1 MTEHEQGR
9 ARDIFVEAIEMTGE
23 DRRAFIE
30 TACVDDQDLKERV
43 ERLLLAYDAD
53 ATNLGGTHE
62 TVHGGA
68 DLAGTEFGRFRL
80 LQKIGEGGFGEVWMA
95 EQTEP
100 VRRRVAIK
108 IIKPG
113 MDSAQ
118 VLARFDAERQALA
131 LMEHP
136 NIARI
141 YDGGQTEDGRPYFV
155 MELVRGLPIIEYC
168 SAKKLDLAARLELF
182 RQVCSGV
189 QHAHQKGIIHRDI
202 KPNNV
207 LVGEVDGKPVPKVID
222 FGIAKALERPLTD
235 KTLFTEFRQFIGTP
249 EYMSPEQ
256 AELSLID
263 VDTRSDVYALGVML
277 YELLAGEPPFD
288 PKSLRS
294 VGFDEMRRII
304 REEEPPPPSS
314 KLTRSGSGQDGDVPD
329 PELGKLGKLVRGE
342 LDWIVQRAM
351 AKERDR
357 RYASANDLEEDLSRY
372 LRNEPVRAGRPGR
385 IYRARRFVRR
395 NRLAVS
401 FVGTGV
407 AALLVIAVLLGAGL
421 IVLSGNYEDLQRAQA
436 KERAANQQVE
446 ASLVARTAALAQV
459 EQAQVRTK
467 SALED
472 AERARDRAED
482 ARNRLDGQVSAM
494 HIAQAAEFT
503 QSEEMQAIAQLDL
516 VPDRNRNWA
525 WKTLRSTLPTR
536 TEIGRFEDAIICDV
550 TREGDRALVLM
561 LDEYTLR
568 CDVVSLPGGE
578 LISNLYSEN
587 FEGKVPPVKNLN
599 GERLA
604 MPDLV
609 VLSTAWRSFMDPNL
623 SFINRKMF
631 SGMSFSADGRRVVL
645 PNTAFDYF
653 RTKALRA
660 NDVHDSAKKARAR
673 STVVRLQEQIEEAMA
688 SGADVTDME
697 EELRTQQMVFDAIPG
712 RRMSVSYVLLS
723 IFDATSGDLVA
734 TMPRTSTPRH
744 PFDGSDWVA
753 DDAAT
758 RLMTIRRGDSTTG
771 DALLMLL
778 VDEGRVLESAPLKLQ
793 NQEYGVPIPLTISAD
808 GELFAVGMQM
818 SRTRRE
824 RSGIRHERE
833 GDGDL
838 EASPVFKNLP
848 ETRRRVGVGH
858 VVDGAIEINEVLL
871 REVDLRDDEQIQS
884 LAFTADN
891 EGLLVLETHHGIS
904 AYRPAETWW
913 NQDENLLRA
922 TGSTISLF
930 EDQVP
935 PAMQNWFQ
943 TNMNPPSI
951 LRPVGDDAVLI
962 SNGSR
967 IVQVDLKDSADDG
980 AAAFEIVKRFDLG
993 DARILLAQPPT
1004 KEHEASLISW
1014 SSQRITRVQL
1024 GERVAV
1030 VEEADHAYP
1039 RSGAFVRR
1047 SNGSLELV
1055 TPSGEIALGEAE
1067 SPKQHRFAPLAR
1079 RDVPWSVS
1087 PSGRYAIMS
1096 GGLVIDVQTGE
1107 RHALA
1112 EFRTG
1117 SGEQVVDLQR
1127 LNANTF
1133 RRGCWIQSEDGRELF
1148 VTLLQKTSGNDVAH
1162 ALFDNDPVD
1171 PSSGVEAQASGM
1183 GSVVTAAM
1191 GAQFFVNGLY
1201 SWDVA
1206 TGAFER
1212 EVPLPMYFVDGGMMM
1227 SDILRSTRSGDLFAL
1242 AGEWQKLPTLPTNRN
1257 EMDSFITEVMK
1268 GTSESKNA
1276 AFILFDGKTGEV
1288 VLRKQLPGALG
1299 GLDLSPDGSE
1309 VACYLGGSEASETAR
1324 VVLVSKDPDE
1334 SWLVA
1339 EPDIRTNNVTDAY
1352 LSETEVRGISRPTPI
1367 LSYSPDGSVLSLLLE
1382 SRIDLM
1388 DPRSNT
1394 WLLSWDLEAILGT
1407 AGLSLQADRL
1417 FPSALRC
1424 AAFGPNGREL
1434 NIWADVPLTN
1444 SSSIL
1449 IRIHD
1454 APLSETE
1461 AFTPGNEKTDVS
1473 SRPPLSETP
1482 SFSRS

>member
-1 MTEHEQGR
+1 MTDDGVDR
-9 ARDIFVEAIEMTGE
+9 AREIFKEAIDLSGAERDAFVETASAGDESLR
-23 DRRAFIE
+23 DR
-30 TACVDDQDLKERV
+30 VD
-43 ERLLLAYDAD
+43 RLLQAFDSDASKLGE
-53 ATNLGGTHE
+53 TNLTAVSTGTRI
-62 TVHGGA
+62 GSQI
-68 DLAGTEFGRFRL
+68 GRFRIL
-80 LQKIGEGGFGEVWMA
+80 EMIGEGGFGQVWLA

-108 IIKPG
+108 IIKRG

-118 VLARFDAERQALA
+118 VVARFEAERQALA
-131 LMEHP
+131 MMEHP
-136 NIARI
+136 NIARV
-141 YDGGQTEDGRPYFV
+141 YDGGETDEGRLYFV
-155 MELVRGLPIIEYC
+155 MELVKGMPITEYC
-168 SAKKLDLAARLELF
+168 ERRKLGLAERIRLF
-182 RQVCSGV
+182 GQVCAGV
-189 QHAHQKGIIHRDI
+189 QHAHQKGVIHRDL
-202 KPNNV
+202 KPTNV
-207 LVGEVDGKPVPKVID
+207 LVCEVDDKPVAKVID

-277 YELLAGEPPFD
+277 YELLAGKPPFD

-329 PELGKLGKLVRGE
+329 PELAKLGKLVRGE

-385 IYRARRFVRR
+385 LYRARRFVRR

-401 FVGTGV
+401 FVGTGI
-407 AALLVIAVLLGAGL
+407 AALLVIAVLLGVGL
-421 IVLSGNYEDLQRAQA
+421 IVLSGNYDELQQAQT

-446 ASLVARTAALAQV
+446 ASLAARTAALAEV
-459 EQAQVRTK
+459 ESAQTRTE
-467 SALED
+467 SALKD

-494 HIAQAAEFT
+494 HIARAAELT

-516 VPDRNRNWA
+516 VPERNRNWA
-525 WKTLRSTLPTR
+525 WKTLRSKLPTR

-550 TREGDRALVLM
+550 TRQGDRALVLS
-561 LDEYTLR
+561 LDDYTLR
-568 CDVVSLPGGE
+568 CDVVSLPNGE
-578 LISNLYSEN
+578 LISNLYSESY
-587 FEGKVPPVKNLN
+587 EGRVPPVKRLN
-599 GERLA
+599 GQTLE
-604 MPDLV
+604 MPELM
-609 VLSTAWRSFMDPNL
+609 VLNSTWNNLLDPNL
-623 SFINRKMF
+623 NFVNQRLF
-631 SGMSFSADGRRVVL
+631 VGMSFSMDGRRVVL
-645 PNTAFDYF
+645 PNNVFDYF
-653 RTKALRA
+653 RTNVLQMHRQ
-660 NDVHDSAKKARAR
+660 DDMLKKARAQ
-673 STVVRLQEQIEEAMA
+673 SNVVQIQKQIEEAMA
-688 SGADVTDME
+688 SGLDVTDME
-697 EELRTQQMVFDAIPG
+697 EELRTQQMAVDAIPG
-712 RRMSVSYVLLS
+712 KKMSVSHVLLS
-723 IFDATSGDLVA
+723 IFDASSGDLVA
-734 TMPRTSTPRH
+734 TMPRTTPRRT
-744 PFDGSDWVA
+744 PFDGADWVA

-758 RLMTIRRGDSTTG
+758 RLLTIQRGDSTTG

-793 NQEYGVPIPLTISAD
+793 NIEYWGSIPLTISAD
-808 GELFAVGMQM
+808 GELFAVGMEISM
-818 SRTRRE
+818 SRRE
-824 RSGIRHERE
+824 QSGVRHERE
-833 GDGDL
+833 GDGDWV
-838 EASPVFKNLP
+838 ESEVFRNLT
-848 ETRRRVGVGH
+848 ETRHRVGVGQ

-871 REVDLRDDEQIQS
+871 REVDLHENEQIQE

-891 EGLLVLETHHGIS
+891 EGLFVLETRRGFY
-904 AYRPAETWW
+904 AYRPAKTWW
-913 NQDENLLRA
+913 NQDDNLLST

-930 EDQVP
+930 EDQVSP
-935 PAMQNWFQ
+935 NTQFWFQ
-943 TNMNPPSI
+943 RNMSPPSI
-951 LRPVGDDAVLI
+951 LRPVGEDAVLV

-980 AAAFEIVKRFDLG
+980 VAAFEVVKRFDLG
-993 DARILLAQPPT
+993 DARILLAEPPT

-1014 SSQRITRVQL
+1014 SDQRITRVHL

-1030 VEEADHAYP
+1030 VEEVDHAYP

-1047 SNGSLELV
+1047 SDGELELV
-1055 TPSGEIALGEAE
+1055 TPSGEVVLGEADD
-1067 SPKQHRFAPLAR
+1067 SGDRFAFLTR

-1096 GGLVIDVQTGE
+1096 GGLVIDVETGE
-1107 RHALA
+1107 RHVLA
-1112 EFRTG
+1112 EHRTG
-1117 SGEQVVDLQR
+1117 SGKQVVDLQR

-1133 RRGCWIQSEDGRELF
+1133 KDGCWIHSDDGRELF
-1148 VTLLQKTSGNDVAH
+1148 LTLLQRSAGNEIAH
-1162 ALFDNDPVD
+1162 ELFSNDPVD
-1171 PSSGVEAQASGM
+1171 PSSGVEEQAG
-1183 GSVVTAAM
+1183 GITAVIKA
-1191 GAQFFVNGLY
+1191 ARSELFTNGIY

-1206 TGAFER
+1206 TGAFEG
-1212 EVPLPMYFVDGGMMM
+1212 EITLPMYFVDGGMMM

-1394 WLLSWDLEAILGT
+1394 WLLSWDLEAILAT